1 MDKTRLVEWG
11 TLGGEEVT
19 EDGLLLSSMRSTSL
33 DSMSRR
39 SPDWNFLVSSSLP
52 PPNVHSSTFPRSRG
66 RMFDEPPP
74 ELPGIPVGTGS
85 SEEWSSMMHMM
96 LKDTAPDPSNG
107 ESTDDENPGENTNLP
122 PETDQKEDGP
132 RTSSDA
138 AINRNQA
145 CLTPEEIRQLDME
158 LGNNLG
164 LNDALNLG
172 LSLHG
177 GMNLFNLDII
187 PPDGGRADSPSVYPL
202 DDETASRPPSM
213 HELEDAASQNTARPE
228 VLQEDGIAVQ
238 GFKRTARTWWQRF
251 IKGLRRV
258 HNVMHF
264 QRAE

>member
-1 MDKTRLVEWG
+1 
-11 TLGGEEVT
+11 
-19 EDGLLLSSMRSTSL
+19 
-33 DSMSRR
+33 
-39 SPDWNFLVSSSLP
+39 
-52 PPNVHSSTFPRSRG
+52 
-66 RMFDEPPP
+66 MFDEPPP

-85 SEEWSSMMHMM
+85 SEEWSSLMHMM
-96 LKDTAPDPSNG
+96 LKDTASTPSKG
-107 ESTDDENPGENTNLP
+107 ESPNDENPAASGAEPGENINSP
-122 PETDQKEDGP
+122 PETDRKENGP
-132 RTSSDA
+132 RTSSEA
-138 AINRNQA
+138 AINRNQG
-145 CLTPEEIRQLDME
+145 CLTLEEIRQLDME

-187 PPDGGRADSPSVYPL
+187 PPDGGRADTPSVYPL
-202 DDETASRPPSM
+202 DDETPQVSRPPSM
-213 HELEDAASQNTARPE
+213 HALEDAASENTAREE
-228 VLQEDGIAVQ
+228 VRQEDGVAIQ

>member
-1 MDKTRLVEWG
+1 MQ
-11 TLGGEEVT
+11 
-19 EDGLLLSSMRSTSL
+19 
-33 DSMSRR
+33 
-39 SPDWNFLVSSSLP
+39 
-52 PPNVHSSTFPRSRG
+52 
-66 RMFDEPPP
+66 
-74 ELPGIPVGTGS
+74 
-85 SEEWSSMMHMM
+85 MM
-96 LKDTAPDPSNG
+96 LNDG
-107 ESTDDENPGENTNLP
+107 ESPTDENPAGAEPGENSNSP
-122 PETDQKEDGP
+122 READQGGNGAG
-132 RTSSDA
+132 TSSDA
-138 AINRNQA
+138 AMNRNTA
-145 CLTPEEIRQLDME
+145 CLTPEEIRELDME

-202 DDETASRPPSM
+202 DDETVSRPPSM
-213 HELEDAASQNTARPE
+213 HAQEDAASENAARAE
-228 VLQEDGIAVQ
+228 VLREDGVAAQ